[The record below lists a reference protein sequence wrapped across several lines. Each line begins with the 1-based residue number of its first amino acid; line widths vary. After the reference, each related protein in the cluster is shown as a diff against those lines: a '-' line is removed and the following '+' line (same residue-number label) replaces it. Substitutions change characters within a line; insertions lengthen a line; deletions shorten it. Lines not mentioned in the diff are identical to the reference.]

1 MYADDRTTD
10 QIKADVRAF
19 MARNGI
25 SLAVTFVPF
34 SKSRNR
40 EEKTPSFNYLVS
52 VVRKDKATKAFDYS
66 MGCAHGVAYNDKK
79 LGSRYCIMRTD
90 AIKAECETGF
100 SGRDGATGWMKD
112 KAIKPEEAA
121 VLSSLSL
128 DAEALDAG
136 CFKDWADNF
145 GYSRDSREAESI
157 YNACIAEALELRAV
171 LGDVLMRE
179 MREVVQGY

>member
-1 MYADDRTTD
+1 MHADDRTTD

-19 MARNGI
+19 MDRNDI
-25 SLAVTFVPF
+25 TLSVMFVPF

-40 EEKTPSFNYLVS
+40 NEKTPSFNYIVS
-52 VVRKDKATKAFDYS
+52 FVHKGKTSKPIDYM

-79 LGSRYCIMRTD
+79 LGSQYCIMRTD

-100 SGRDGATGWMKD
+100 SGRDGVTGWMKD
-112 KAIKPEEAA
+112 KAIRPDEADF
-121 VLSSLSL
+121 LSSIAL
-128 DAEALDAG
+128 DSEALDAG
-136 CFKDWADNF
+136 CFEDWADNF

-157 YNACIAEALELRAV
+157 YKASIATALDLRAV
-171 LGDVLMRE
+171 LGDALMRE